1 VPGVVE
7 ELAVDLAPTGQ
18 RQLQGLLLHLKKDSG
33 VLAER
38 QKRAMATNCEQLVPE
53 EYNQLLRAEF
63 ERRCLFGER
72 TNTETMN
79 SHKFT
84 KWLQE
89 CGIVSGLHGFRSRE
103 RPPNTISLGTAD
115 VVFHK
120 ALRDYEYGGKRLNYE
135 LFCKALLLVA
145 QQTFSELDDAG
156 AFNEILSQIINL
168 VSERSDDSEESY
180 CDLSLDPNVVVTLD
194 NFKPALHDLF
204 LTVCG
209 RKLDNPMQ
217 AKPGLGTIR
226 SRERTFMKYSGMT
239 GYTTAQTSSSLS
251 ALDRH
256 LLNLQRHP
264 ASSISS
270 CRTSDSTCEPESCK
284 GMETLR
290 TGSEQSDADHDVM
303 HKLVGLQRPDADDKV
318 SEIGTWQVT
327 DEYGPWPVRSK
338 PSVEADILATKAPGS
353 VVRGCEIDGWIHLD
367 GESGCISSES
377 VRQVNDGKP
386 LLPPLRRREVVDCET
401 QRNEEWEQGMVDQDG
416 PGLAARD
423 SHEEVG
429 ETDMPIP
436 TESYVR
442 RLRPCVGVP
451 EESQVTFVNG
461 VPTIRDRCRRMSVE
475 QMLFMCKSLNIMPDL
490 VTRVE
495 VIAIFKLAQHTGFSQ
510 GHGSSLHGYLS
521 YEEFMDAVGQLAFK
535 AYSKQPYS
543 EEYPEAHEKVE
554 AFLLRILPSD
564 QRKLR
569 DQFLHRHGIQSSGG
583 R

>member
-1 VPGVVE
+1 MLAVQPDESFNSTSLTRTSDCDDSNLWHSRRLTGTVSPRIFSSRHVPGVVE
-7 ELAVDLAPTGQ
+7 ELTADLAPSGQ
-18 RQLQGLLLHLKKDSG
+18 RQLQGLLSHLKKDSG

-38 QKRAMATNCEQLVPE
+38 QRRAMATNCEHLVPE

-72 TNTETMN
+72 TNTESMN

-84 KWLQE
+84 RWLQE
-89 CGIVSGLHGFRSRE
+89 CGIINGLHGFGVRCE
-103 RPPNTISLGTAD
+103 RPPNTISLATAD

-120 ALRDYEYGGKRLNYE
+120 ALRDCEYGGKRLNYE

-145 QQTFSELDDAG
+145 QQTHPELDDSN
-156 AFNEILSQIINL
+156 AFSEILSQIINL
-168 VSERSDDSEESY
+168 ASARSEDSEESY
-180 CDLSLDPNVVVTLD
+180 CDLSLDPNVVMTLD

-204 LTVCG
+204 LAVCG

-226 SRERTFMKYSGMT
+226 KRERSFMQYSGLT
-239 GYTTAQTSSSLS
+239 GYSNAQGSTSLT

-256 LLNLQRHP
+256 LLLQRQT

-290 TGSEQSDADHDVM
+290 TGSEQSDAENDMM
-303 HKLVGLQRPDADDKV
+303 HKLVGLQRADADDK
-318 SEIGTWQVT
+318 G
-327 DEYGPWPVRSK
+327 
-338 PSVEADILATKAPGS
+338 
-353 VVRGCEIDGWIHLD
+353 
-367 GESGCISSES
+367 
-377 VRQVNDGKP
+377 
-386 LLPPLRRREVVDCET
+386 VDFEM
-401 QRNEEWEQGMVDQDG
+401 QRNEEEWEHGIYQDG
-416 PGLAARD
+416 PSLVARD
-423 SHEEVG
+423 CHEEVAQQG
-429 ETDMPIP
+429 AEMPSP
-436 TESYVR
+436 TESFF
-442 RLRPCVGVP
+442 LRNDGPCAGVP

-475 QMLFMCKSLNIMPDL
+475 QMLFMCKCLNICPDL
-490 VTRVE
+490 VTRCE
-495 VIAIFKLAQHTGFSQ
+495 VIAIFKRSQHTGFSQ

-521 YEEFMDAVGQLAFK
+521 YEEFVDAIGQLAIRS
-535 AYSKQPYS
+535 YSKPPFS
-543 EEYPEAHEKVE
+543 EEYPEAHEMVE

-569 DQFLHRHGIQSSGG
+569 DLFLNRHGHQQSGG